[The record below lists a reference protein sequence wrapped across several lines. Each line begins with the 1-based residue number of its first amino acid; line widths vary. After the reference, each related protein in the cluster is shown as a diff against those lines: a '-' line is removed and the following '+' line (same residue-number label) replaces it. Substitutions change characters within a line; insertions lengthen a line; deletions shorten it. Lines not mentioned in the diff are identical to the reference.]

1 MIDFAHEL
9 SNKYLQFVECYEKKY
24 ISPKIV
30 ILKEEYAINIK
41 YCDTYI
47 PKAYMDKYVIE
58 IVNENINKEIVL
70 KEKKNNEI
78 QPIDGKKE
86 RKRINKLS
94 RYNKG
99 LVFFNI
105 IAIIYLLA
113 VIVLSLTKIL
123 EFKLPLAD
131 STIDLVFIGSL
142 VVTLM
147 FTSSLSSRIERTR
160 NAYNDVMRLRN
171 LLDDELE
178 IDDKEKEIERLK
190 VKDKKN
196 LRRVKTSRRITT
208 ALTCALLAFTYSVIA
223 VNVFNTFLSDLL
235 DQYFEWSKTYST
247 NSSAFNYV
255 IYGPAIAFVY
265 GLIRRKKGFFTNVLV
280 IILGVAGVLVPV
292 LL

>member
-1 MIDFAHEL
+1 
-9 SNKYLQFVECYEKKY
+9 
-24 ISPKIV
+24 
-30 ILKEEYAINIK
+30 
-41 YCDTYI
+41 
-47 PKAYMDKYVIE
+47 MDKYVIE

-70 KEKKNNEI
+70 KENKNNEI

-147 FTSSLSSRIERTR
+147 FTSSLSSRIERSR

-190 VKDKKN
+190 AKDKKN